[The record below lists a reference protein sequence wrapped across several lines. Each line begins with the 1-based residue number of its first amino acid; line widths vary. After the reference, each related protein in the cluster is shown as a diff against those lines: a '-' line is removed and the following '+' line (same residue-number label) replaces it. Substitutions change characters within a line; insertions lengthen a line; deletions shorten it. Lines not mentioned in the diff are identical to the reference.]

1 MRCILMNKNVEVL
14 TLSYD
19 EELNEFDSIF
29 KVNDERYLPYIL
41 SKEKFTSDLEFSISL
56 SNWFNKRGILINK
69 KNKDN
74 YYLSLSD
81 HYWLKPYES
90 KIKYEDI
97 NYFDNDF
104 EKVYYKNNILNG
116 TDSNK
121 FWIIQNGKRYFVKEV
136 FENEM
141 LEPFHEYLASQ
152 ISKRLG
158 FSYVPYNLGIY
169 KNKLVS
175 VCPCFIDKDKEYVE
189 SYQILKDIESKNNY
203 ETYKNYINLL
213 EEKKVENAKEKVENM
228 FIIDFLLMNEDR
240 NLNNFGIIRDA
251 NTLKWIDASPI
262 FDSSHSLAI
271 QEYSQNGIVT
281 SGYGIFFN
289 GLERF
294 DDIIQVVENP
304 ERIDVER
311 LSGIVDEYYQTL
323 IKYQKYTNVSLEK
336 INIECFLL
344 KRQIDKLK
352 SLINTKMVKNV
363 K

>member
-19 EELNEFDSIF
+19 EELKEFDSIF

-69 KNKDN
+69 KNNDN

-104 EKVYYKNNILNG
+104 EKVYYKSNILNG

-213 EEKKVENAKEKVENM
+213 EEKK
-228 FIIDFLLMNEDR
+228 
-240 NLNNFGIIRDA
+240 
-251 NTLKWIDASPI
+251 S
-262 FDSSHSLAI
+262 
-271 QEYSQNGIVT
+271 
-281 SGYGIFFN
+281 
-289 GLERF
+289 
-294 DDIIQVVENP
+294 
-304 ERIDVER
+304 
-311 LSGIVDEYYQTL
+311 
-323 IKYQKYTNVSLEK
+323 IK
-336 INIECFLL
+336 
-344 KRQIDKLK
+344 
-352 SLINTKMVKNV
+352 
-363 K
+363 

>member
-1 MRCILMNKNVEVL
+1 
-14 TLSYD
+14 
-19 EELNEFDSIF
+19 
-29 KVNDERYLPYIL
+29 
-41 SKEKFTSDLEFSISL
+41 
-56 SNWFNKRGILINK
+56 
-69 KNKDN
+69 
-74 YYLSLSD
+74 
-81 HYWLKPYES
+81 
-90 KIKYEDI
+90 
-97 NYFDNDF
+97 
-104 EKVYYKNNILNG
+104 
-116 TDSNK
+116 
-121 FWIIQNGKRYFVKEV
+121 
-136 FENEM
+136 
-141 LEPFHEYLASQ
+141 
-152 ISKRLG
+152 
-158 FSYVPYNLGIY
+158 
-169 KNKLVS
+169 
-175 VCPCFIDKDKEYVE
+175 
-189 SYQILKDIESKNNY
+189 
-203 ETYKNYINLL
+203 
-213 EEKKVENAKEKVENM
+213 M

-294 DDIIQVVENP
+294 DDIIQVVENK